1 VACILVSCTYC
12 PSSQP
17 FTNHFPRADIHE
29 LLSPDILHQ
38 LIKGTFKD
46 HLVTWVGQYLIAE
59 NGNTQAKKILDD
71 IDQRFTNFIFHL
83 KYGLLANISF
93 RIAAV
98 PLFANL
104 RRFPEGR
111 GFKQWT
117 GDDSKAL
124 MKASSQFLDIRC
136 YLTNNMYIG
145 LSTRD

>member
-1 VACILVSCTYC
+1 M
-12 PSSQP
+12 
-17 FTNHFPRADIHE
+17 
-29 LLSPDILHQ
+29 
-38 LIKGTFKD
+38 
-46 HLVTWVGQYLIAE
+46 TWIGQYLVAE
-59 NGNTQAKKILDD
+59 NGKTQAKKILDD

-83 KYGLLANISF
+83 QYGLPANISF

-124 MKASSQFLDIRC
+124 MKASFQFLYIRC
-136 YLTNNMYIG
+136 YLTKSMYIG
-145 LSTRD
+145 LSARD